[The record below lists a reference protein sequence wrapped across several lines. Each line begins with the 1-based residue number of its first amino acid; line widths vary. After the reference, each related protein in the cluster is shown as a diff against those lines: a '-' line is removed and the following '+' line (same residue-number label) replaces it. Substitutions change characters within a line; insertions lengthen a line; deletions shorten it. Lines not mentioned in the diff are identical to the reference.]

1 MSAGRSGRGGPAEA
15 RRRTDMRVLF
25 LGDIIAKTGRRA
37 LEKGLPALRRRLEAD
52 LCIANVENAA
62 GIFGV
67 TERVVNDIAAC
78 GVDVMTSG
86 NHVWDKREGV
96 ALLDARTDLLRP
108 ANYPPGVAGTG
119 LVLREISKT
128 AVAVINLQGRTFMN
142 AIDCP
147 FRTADALLAEIPP
160 AVRVILV
167 DMHAEATSEKQA
179 LGLYLDG
186 RVSAVVGTHTHVQT
200 ADERILPRGTAFMTD
215 IGMVGP
221 VDSIIG
227 VRKEQVIDRFI
238 KGIPVRFEVAS
249 GPSNIEG
256 CLVEV
261 DEASGL
267 ARSVTRVRERVDLE
281 EDET

>member
-1 MSAGRSGRGGPAEA
+1 
-15 RRRTDMRVLF
+15 MRVLF

-37 LEKGLPALRRRLEAD
+37 LQAGLPALRRRLGAD

-67 TERVVNDIAAC
+67 TERVVNDIVAA

-96 ALLDARTDLLRP
+96 ALLDQRTDILRP
-108 ANYPPGVAGTG
+108 ANYPPGVPGKG
-119 LVLREISKT
+119 LLLREIALT
-128 AVAVINLQGRTFMN
+128 PVAVMNLQGRTFMN

-147 FRTADALLAEIPP
+147 FRTADALLAEIPG
-160 AVRVILV
+160 AVRIILV
-167 DMHAEATSEKQA
+167 DFHAEATSEKQA
-179 LGLYLDG
+179 LALYLDG

-215 IGMVGP
+215 AGMVGP
-221 VDSIIG
+221 LDSIIG
-227 VRKEQVIDRFI
+227 VRKEQVIDRFL

-249 GPSNIEG
+249 GVSHIDG
-256 CLVEV
+256 CLVEI

-267 ARSVTRVRERVDLE
+267 ARSVERVHERVELDE
-281 EDET
+281 EET